1 MDPITLART
10 LAGPGAPEAA
20 DVILLQQPRRE
31 QLQARARRFVALL
44 QEHGD
49 CPIDNGNSWQARDDQ
64 TVIHLADGAR
74 AVVYHASGAL
84 RYVSGLAP
92 MAGPFDRAT
101 GLDELIQR
109 IETRALKLQLRGWTG
124 AHGELRFE
132 RLFRRLAAGAH
143 RNGALSEV
151 TLLRAIGAW
160 RQYIQG
166 IPVLGAASGA
176 LVLAGS
182 GQLDSLRVNIRPCN
196 GEVLDRA
203 AIIDPELGARQLL
216 LRLSSLLGQG
226 FDEVPRHAVESAILQ
241 FGYLDLGKRKPQRV
255 LAPAYVARIVLRHRG
270 VRQGYVLAVAATEKP
285 YLELPLFGSEAVV
298 TRGRTE
304 VRHYQDAVR

>member
-10 LAGPGAPEAA
+10 LAGQHAPEAA
-20 DVILLQQPRRE
+20 DVILQQQPRRE

-49 CPIDNGNSWQARDDQ
+49 CPVDNGNSWQARDDQ

-92 MAGPFDRAT
+92 MARPFDRAT
-101 GLDELIQR
+101 GLDDLIQR
-109 IETRALKLQLRGWTG
+109 LETRALRLKLRDWAG

-132 RLFRRLAAGAH
+132 RLFRRLAAGVH
-143 RNGALSEV
+143 RDGGLSAV
-151 TLLRAIGAW
+151 TLLRAVGAW
-160 RQYIQG
+160 RQFVGG

-176 LVLAGS
+176 LALAGS
-182 GQLDSLRVNIRPCN
+182 GQLDSLRINIRPCN

-203 AIIDPELGARQLL
+203 AVIDPETAARQLL

-226 FDEVPRHAVESAILQ
+226 NETVPRHAVESAILQ

-298 TRGRTE
+298 TRGRADA
-304 VRHYQDAVR
+304 RHDLDAVR